1 MGEPLVHPLLP
12 RFIHMACQ
20 AGFRPMLTTNGTLL
34 DSRGDD
40 LLIPGLHKV
49 NISLHSFEGQRQED
63 HQRYIRKI
71 ADFAEKANQIGILIS
86 LRLWNKGFDEGR
98 NDTALETLKE
108 MFPGQW
114 TENTRGYRIRDRL
127 FLEWGERFD
136 WPDQNAPDHGNC
148 VYCHGLQDHFGILC
162 DGTVVPCCLDSDGI
176 IALGN
181 VFRDE
186 LSDILTSP
194 RAKAI
199 VEGFRQR
206 KVPEDLCRRC
216 GYARKF

>member
-1 MGEPLVHPLLP
+1 
-12 RFIHMACQ
+12 MA
-20 AGFRPMLTTNGTLL
+20 G
-34 DSRGDD
+34 
-40 LLIPGLHKV
+40 V
-49 NISLHSFEGQRQED
+49 
-63 HQRYIRKI
+63 
-71 ADFAEKANQIGILIS
+71 LIS
-86 LRLWNKGFDEGR
+86 LRLWNKGFDGGR

-108 MFPGQW
+108 MLPGQW
-114 TENTRGYRIRDRL
+114 SENTRGYRIRDRL

-136 WPDQNAPDHGNC
+136 WPDQNAPDSGNC

-162 DGTVVPCCLDSDGI
+162 DGTVVPCCLDSDGVI
-176 IALGN
+176 DLGN
-181 VFRDE
+181 VFREE
-186 LSDILTSP
+186 LSDILCSP